1 MINKYDDIMSKAQMA
16 FVNAQYNYCIDLCCS
31 AIEIEPSSVTPYS
44 LKGNSHL
51 VLNQFEMAEN
61 DFRRAIELDDKNG
74 ERYFDLGNSLFG
86 QQRLSEAL
94 ESYAAA
100 TQFGCREEI
109 LKKIYYIMGVIN
121 QVSQNNYKDALLN
134 YEKSDKLPGD
144 NTDQAD
150 ILLKKI
156 QIYVEQRDFFKA
168 ENCAIQLKYL
178 LPSEFQSYQLLFQL
192 YLEQKKTSEAKIILD
207 EAEKNVDL
215 DQEIKIEIGFDRA
228 MLSCFLAEQTPEE
241 KNKYYE
247 QALKQLAALGKSG
260 MLGKKDRCEVLI
272 TSSEIYLKLEKYD
285 MAVKLSG
292 VVAAYTEDELKE
304 YIERGRYILLECSDK
319 KKDYLA
325 VRKYAKLLKESKN
338 LFYKHHGYYSE
349 AYAVKKLTEIN
360 QSFQHECSELYNI
373 AIAYYRNCTV
383 ASPGDFLAYLYR
395 AKSYV
400 DIGKYD
406 KAEEIGKLLPEDA
419 QKSLSEYISH
429 VRK

>member
-1 MINKYDDIMSKAQMA
+1 MISKYDDIMSKAQMA
-16 FVNAQYNYCIDLCCS
+16 FANGQYNYCIELCGS
-31 AIEIEPSSVTPYS
+31 AIEIEPSSVAPYR

-61 DFRRAIELDDKNG
+61 DFRRAVELDTITG
-74 ERYFDLGNSLFG
+74 ERYFDLANSLFA
-86 QQRLSEAL
+86 QQRMSEAL
-94 ESYAAA
+94 ESYATA
-100 TQFGCREEI
+100 TQYGCSEEI

-144 NTDQAD
+144 NVDQAD
-150 ILLKKI
+150 ILLKKV
-156 QIYVEQRDFFKA
+156 QIYVEQRDFLKA

-192 YLEQKKTSEAKIILD
+192 YLEQKKTCEAKTALD
-207 EAEKNVDL
+207 EAEKNVDIN
-215 DQEIKIEIGFDRA
+215 QEIKIELGFDRA

-260 MLGKKDRCEVLI
+260 MLGQKDRCEVLI
-272 TSSEIYLKLEKYD
+272 TSAEIYLKLAKYD
-285 MAVKLSG
+285 MAVKLASS
-292 VVAAYTEDELKE
+292 VAAYTQDDLQE
-304 YIERGRYILLECSDK
+304 YIERGRYILLECSEK
-319 KKDYLA
+319 KKDYFS
-325 VRKYAKLLKESKN
+325 VRKYAKMLKESEN

-383 ASPGDFLAYLYR
+383 TSPGDFLALLYR
-395 AKSYV
+395 AKSYI
-400 DIGKYD
+400 DIGKYE
-406 KAEEIGKLLPEDA
+406 KAEELGKLLPEDA
-419 QKSLSEYISH
+419 QKSLNDYILQ

>member
-1 MINKYDDIMSKAQMA
+1 MLNKFDELISQAQMA
-16 FVNAQYNYCIDLCCS
+16 FTNAQYDYCIELCQAALQLES
-31 AIEIEPSSVTPYS
+31 GSIAVYT
-44 LKGNSHL
+44 LKGNSYL
-51 VLNQFEMAEN
+51 VMNHFKEAERE
-61 DFRRAIELDDKNG
+61 FRKAIELDNKTG

-94 ESYAAA
+94 VSYAAA

-144 NTDQAD
+144 NADQAD

-192 YLEQKKTSEAKIILD
+192 YLEQKKTHEAKKILD
-207 EAEKNVDL
+207 EAEKNVDIT
-215 DQEIKIEIGFDRA
+215 QEIKIEIGFDRA
-228 MLSCFLAEQTPEE
+228 MLSCFLAEQSPEE

-260 MLGKKDRCEVLI
+260 MLDQKDRCEVLI
-272 TSSEIYLKLEKYD
+272 TSAEIYLKLEKYD
-285 MAVKLSG
+285 MAVKLASA
-292 VVAAYTEDELKE
+292 VAAYTEDALLE
-304 YIERGRYILLECSDK
+304 YIERGRYILLECGDRQ
-319 KKDYLA
+319 KDYLT
-325 VRKYAKLLKESKN
+325 VRKYAKLLKDSEN

-360 QSFQHECSELYNI
+360 QSFQRECSELYNI

-383 ASPGDFLAYLYR
+383 TSPGDFLAYLYR

-400 DIGKYD
+400 DIGKYE
-406 KAEEIGKLLPEDA
+406 KAEEIGKLLPDDA
-419 QKSLSEYISH
+419 RKSLNDYISR